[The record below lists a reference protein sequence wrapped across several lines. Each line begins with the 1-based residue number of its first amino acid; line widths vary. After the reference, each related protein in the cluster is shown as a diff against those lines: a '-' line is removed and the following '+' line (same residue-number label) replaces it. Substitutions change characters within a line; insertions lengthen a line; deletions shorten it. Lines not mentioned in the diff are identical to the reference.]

1 MRHTYIHIRTAEEG
15 RPDLP
20 EMVST
25 MAHDFH
31 CDGEHAVLQNDQP
44 SQGIST
50 PAAAAARA
58 EESFLPGQS
67 SQDSRR
73 PRQPRAESLKDS

>member
-31 CDGEHAVLQNDQP
+31 CDGEHAVLQSDLP
-44 SQGIST
+44 SQGINT
-50 PAAAAARA
+50 PAAAARA
-58 EESFLPGQS
+58 EESFLPGQT

-73 PRQPRAESLKDS
+73 PRQPRAESLNDN